1 VRKGLLA
8 VAVVLVLGAGAGT
21 AVVLSRPSADV
32 TPTPTPTPSA
42 TPYPTRTPLLT
53 VGPAAPVPTQEGL
66 RAALAAALRDKGLGT
81 RVSLSVRDAVTGQEL
96 LDVLGDRAVTPAST
110 AKLATA
116 VALLAVRD
124 QDDVLTTR
132 VVAGAH
138 GEVVL
143 VGGGDPRLTPADL
156 ARLAAQL
163 RKAGTTATR
172 VVVDD
177 TLFTGPVLGPAW
189 KPSYVQHGDV
199 APVHALELDEGRR
212 SDREGAP
219 RAADP
224 ALLAGHRF
232 AQLVGARVVV
242 RGTAPRG
249 ARELAHVDSPPLGTL
264 VETMLTRSDNDL
276 AEALGRQVALAA
288 RQPATFAG
296 VAAGTAAVLARLGVQ
311 VALRDASG
319 LSPQDRVSPAA
330 LTALLAI
337 AVKDPRFGPVLS
349 GLPVGGFDGTLA
361 DRFRSGPGGGVVR
374 AKTGTLDGVS
384 ALAGLVRTRDG
395 RLLAFDVTAD
405 GVRLGATARAQRAL
419 DRVATVLASCGCR

>member
-1 VRKGLLA
+1 VRKALLA
-8 VAVVLVLGAGAGT
+8 GAAVLVLGAGAGT
-21 AVVLSRPSADV
+21 AVVLTRPSAQV
-32 TPTPTPTPSA
+32 TPGSTPTPGSS
-42 TPYPTRTPLLT
+42 PYPTRTPLLSA
-53 VGPAAPVPTQEGL
+53 GGDAPVPTQAGLQQALAGAL
-66 RAALAAALRDKGLGT
+66 RAKGLGA
-81 RVSLSVRDAVTGQEL
+81 RVSLSVRDAVTGREL
-96 LDVLGDRAVTPAST
+96 LDVLGTRAVTPAST

-116 VALLAVRD
+116 VALLSVRD

-132 VVAGAH
+132 VVAGAR
-138 GEVVL
+138 GDVVL
-143 VGGGDPRLTPADL
+143 VGAGDPRLAPEDL

-163 RKAGTTATR
+163 RTAGTAVTR

-199 APVHALELDEGRR
+199 APVHALELDGGRQSAR
-212 SDREGAP
+212 DGSP

-224 ALLAGHRF
+224 ALLAGRRL

-276 AEALGRQVALAA
+276 AEALGRQVALAT
-288 RQPATFAG
+288 RQPASFAG
-296 VAAGTAAVLARLGVQ
+296 EAAAVAAVLDRLGVQ

-319 LSPQDRVSPAA
+319 LSPQDRVSPDA
-330 LTALLAI
+330 LTALLAA
-337 AVKDPRFGPVLS
+337 AVKDPRLGPVLT

-361 DRFRSGPGGGVVR
+361 DRFRTGPGGGLVR

-384 ALAGLVRTRDG
+384 ALAGLVRTREG

-405 GVRLGATARAQRAL
+405 GVRLGANVPAQRAL
-419 DRVATVLASCGCR
+419 DAVAVVLASCGCR